1 MKLPI
6 IEGYSY
12 DFQNENK
19 KTIDKRILNHLKVIK
34 PIPLKSIHKYFDTE
48 KKSISV
54 LNLRKKN
61 LDEESKIIPNNSYMK
76 SNRDNTINQKKIKI
90 MKRANINNNKNHIYL
105 INSDNIN
112 EINTNNN
119 YNDSIFTENRFQTL
133 INGRSSFINN
143 RNENDKL
150 NLPIVPKILKNFER
164 KNRLNQSDIINNRNN
179 KIKKEKYVRYIF
191 SSIKD
196 KTKSKQLHE
205 YNIKFNNSLLNNI
218 NWKNN
223 ILRRILKNKKIK
235 INMEAI
241 KKYKFRNKKVLIDKE
256 KEKEKEKKNQIIF
269 KSINNE
275 SDNSYFNSEINNFYN
290 NCKYKNNKLIL
301 SLMRKRNINKSK
313 RIYLSRFNENI
324 YYNYCVSNNYNNDN
338 ESKRSLPNEK
348 DIEKNKNAS
357 FNNLIFKLNNF
368 Y

>member
-34 PIPLKSIHKYFDTE
+34 PIPIKSIHKYFDTE

-76 SNRDNTINQKKIKI
+76 SNRDNPINQKKIKI

-241 KKYKFRNKKVLIDKE
+241 KNYKFRNKKDLLD
-256 KEKEKEKKNQIIF
+256 KEKEKKNQIIF

-290 NCKYKNNKLIL
+290 NCKYKNNKLKL
-301 SLMRKRNINKSK
+301 SLMKERNINKSQ
-313 RIYLSRFNENI
+313 RIYMSIFNENI
-324 YYNYCVSNNYNNDN
+324 Y
-338 ESKRSLPNEK
+338 
-348 DIEKNKNAS
+348 
-357 FNNLIFKLNNF
+357 NNF
-368 Y
+368 CALNMNQKNENQKIYNLSSRKNIK

>member
-290 NCKYKNNKLIL
+290 NCKYKNKKLIL
-301 SLMRKRNINKSK
+301 SIKKSESISSNQ
-313 RIYLSRFNENI
+313 RIFLDRFNDNV
-324 YYNYCVSNNYNNDN
+324 NNNYIPSLIEHKKIPNNEN
-338 ESKRSLPNEK
+338 KGNILLY
-348 DIEKNKNAS
+348 EKNKSNSSNVS
-357 FNNLIFKLNNF
+357 FNSKYKI
-368 Y
+368 

>member
-61 LDEESKIIPNNSYMK
+61 LDEESKIIPNNSYIN
-76 SNRDNTINQKKIKI
+76 SNRDNPINQKKIKI
-90 MKRANINNNKNHIYL
+90 MKRANINNKNHIYL

-119 YNDSIFTENRFQTL
+119 YNDSINTENRFQTL
-133 INGRSSFINN
+133 LYGRPSFINY
-143 RNENDKL
+143 RNENENDNL
-150 NLPIVPKILKNFER
+150 NLPIVPKILKNYGR
-164 KNRLNQSDIINNRNN
+164 KNRLNQSYIINNRNN
-179 KIKKEKYVRYIF
+179 KITKEKYVRYIF

-223 ILRRILKNKKIK
+223 ILKRILKNKKIK

-241 KKYKFRNKKVLIDKE
+241 KNYKFRNKKDLLD

-275 SDNSYFNSEINNFYN
+275 NNNSYFNSEINNFYN

-357 FNNLIFKLNNF
+357 FNNLIFRLNNF

>member
-12 DFQNENK
+12 DFKNEEK
-19 KTIDKRILNHLKVIK
+19 KTIDKRILNHLKVLK
-34 PIPLKSIHKYFDTE
+34 PFPFKSLHKYFDTE

-61 LDEESKIIPNNSYMK
+61 LDEESKIIPNNSYMR
-76 SNRDNTINQKKIKI
+76 SNRENPMNHKKIKI
-90 MKRANINNNKNHIYL
+90 IRRANFNNNKNHHIYL

-119 YNDSIFTENRFQTL
+119 YNDSIYTENRFNTL
-133 INGRSSFINN
+133 INSRASSVNN
-143 RNENDKL
+143 KNENYKL
-150 NLPIVPKILKNFER
+150 SLPIVPKIVLNYGG

-179 KIKKEKYVRYIF
+179 KIKKERYVRYIF

-205 YNIKFNNSLLNNI
+205 YNIKFNNSFLNNI
-218 NWKNN
+218 NLNNN
-223 ILRRILKNKKIK
+223 ILKRILKNKKIK

-241 KKYKFRNKKVLIDKE
+241 KNYKFRNKKDLLEKE

-275 SDNSYFNSEINNFYN
+275 NNNNSYFNSEINNFYN

-301 SLMRKRNINKSK
+301 SLMRNRNINKTK

-324 YYNYCVSNNYNNDN
+324 YYNYCVSNINDN

-348 DIEKNKNAS
+348 EKNKNS
-357 FNNLIFKLNNF
+357 SVNNSLFRLNNF